1 MGGGGMEPLV
11 FVICLEELWSLQ
23 LTSEEKERGQTRRQ
37 KMRRFRC
44 CQPPAFKE
52 LQFSECLL
60 GPYAF
65 FKVLSGIFLQ
75 HVIFLH
81 NLTWAGE
88 VAQPLGVPTVLNQL
102 AQTFLGLRVKLALY
116 TSASILPLCYVLR
129 YQLNTDTWWDWKLP
143 QNKSLSIPVKHH
155 LGKLRQKDSP

>member
-1 MGGGGMEPLV
+1 MPFKVFENHGGGGYGTLG
-11 FVICLEELWSLQ
+11 FCLEELWSLQ

-52 LQFSECLL
+52 SQFSECLL

-102 AQTFLGLRVKLALY
+102 AQTNSSWFEGKTGLVHISKY
-116 TSASILPLCYVLR
+116 SATVLC
-129 YQLNTDTWWDWKLP
+129 P
-143 QNKSLSIPVKHH
+143 
-155 LGKLRQKDSP
+155 